1 MSELI
6 EDEKPKAKKSFRSII
21 GVPIKVE
28 MQPVEHAS
36 NRVLTVDELA
46 DQIDEARKGKA
57 KVDSQYVNYEE
68 AGHLFEY
75 KYDYVRFLENVS
87 HILKVA
93 KERKANRKD
102 EVYQNPHRMIIQ

>member
-1 MSELI
+1 MQEL
-6 EDEKPKAKKSFRSII
+6 KPKKSFRSII

-57 KVDSQYVNYEE
+57 KADSKYVQYNE

-75 KYDYVRFLENVS
+75 SYNYVRFLDNIS
-87 HILKVA
+87 HILKEA
-93 KERKANRKD
+93 KERKANKKED
-102 EVYQNPHRMIIQ
+102 VYKNPHRMIIQ